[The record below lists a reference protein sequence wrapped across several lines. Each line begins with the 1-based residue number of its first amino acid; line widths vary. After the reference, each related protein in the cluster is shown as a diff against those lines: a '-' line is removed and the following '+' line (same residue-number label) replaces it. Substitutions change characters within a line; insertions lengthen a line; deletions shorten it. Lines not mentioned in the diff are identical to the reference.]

1 MEKVELNELFIEKMK
16 YDFLTR
22 VLIVEMSD
30 MDNQKITL
38 KFINANDI
46 FYFNNDREKVEND
59 EKINF
64 IDCNSVLKVHE
75 KINVSFEDSPS
86 FNVQT
91 KEVKTNTTKKSIVF
105 NYMLDNDIH
114 GLDYPLYVS
123 ASKVLLND
131 KEINLSEPKKISKR

>member
-1 MEKVELNELFIEKMK
+1 MELNELFLEKMD
-16 YDFLTR
+16 YDFIKR
-22 VLIVEMSD
+22 ELIVNLQD
-30 MDNQKITL
+30 INKNNVIL
-38 KFINANDI
+38 KFINVNDI
-46 FYFNNDREKVEND
+46 FYFNNDREKVGND